1 MTVMASAPATKTARQ
16 RRIVELVTRA
26 PVHSQSE
33 LAKLLADEGVT
44 VTQATLSRDLE
55 ELGASKVRDASGGL
69 VYAVDPEGGTV
80 GDDRLARVLADLLV
94 SVEPSGNLVV
104 VRTPPG
110 GAHLLGSAIDR
121 SRLTEI
127 IGTVAGDDTL
137 LLVTRAAQGGA
148 AVAAHLLRL
157 ADR

>member
-1 MTVMASAPATKTARQ
+1 MASVPATKTARQ
-16 RRIVELVTRA
+16 RRIVELVTTA

-33 LAKLLADEGVT
+33 LAKLLADEGLT

-55 ELGASKVRDASGGL
+55 ELGATKVRDSGGGL
-69 VYAVDPEGGTV
+69 VYAVDSEGGTV
-80 GDDRLARVLADLLV
+80 GDDRLARILGDLLV

-137 LLVTRAAQGGA
+137 LLVTRGAQGGA

>member
-1 MTVMASAPATKTARQ
+1 MASAPTTKTARQ
-16 RRIVELVTRA
+16 RRIVELVTSA

-55 ELGASKVRDASGGL
+55 ELGASKVRDAAGGL

-121 SRLTEI
+121 SRLTEV

-137 LLVTRAAQGGA
+137 LLVTRSPQGGS
-148 AVAAHLLRL
+148 AVAAQLLRL
-157 ADR
+157 ADQ